1 MKQQGDRPKG
11 RSPCRLFLCPA
22 SLRRQG
28 QIFKVFPVPAAAGTA
43 ALYSAY
49 RLTRRSACRAFR

>member
-1 MKQQGDRPKG
+1 MKQRGDRPLG
-11 RSPCRLFLCPA
+11 RPPCCLFLCPA
-22 SLRRQG
+22 SLRRQK
-28 QIFKVFPVPAAAGTA
+28 QVFIPAAAGTA